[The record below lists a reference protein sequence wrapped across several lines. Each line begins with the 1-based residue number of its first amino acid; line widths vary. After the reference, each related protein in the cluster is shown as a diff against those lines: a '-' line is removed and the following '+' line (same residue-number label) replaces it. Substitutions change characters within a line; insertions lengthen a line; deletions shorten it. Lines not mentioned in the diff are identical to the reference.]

1 MVSGRTV
8 EDEWIFFGVLAL
20 QVPMLACPRRA
31 ALNSTMISFSE
42 AKAARRKKQ
51 QPERVLHL
59 HLALRDVEPRIWRR
73 MVVRESMWLAR
84 LHDAIQVAFGWFD
97 YQLHRFT
104 VNDIGY
110 GNPVRRDNETLVE
123 DDRDFSLADLEIA
136 PKETFVYEYSFGD
149 GWQIE
154 VRVERAELA
163 QAGVKY
169 PHLTEGRHN
178 GPPEDCGGPAG
189 YKEVLYSLKHPD
201 EPLSKEWLEWLGEG
215 YDPLALDLPKLNKA
229 LVKLPK

>member
-1 MVSGRTV
+1 
-8 EDEWIFFGVLAL
+8 
-20 QVPMLACPRRA
+20 MLACAVGA
-31 ALNSTMISFSE
+31 ALNLDMISFSE
-42 AKAARRKKQ
+42 AKATRRKKR

-59 HLALRDVEPRIWRR
+59 HLALRDIEPRIWRR
-73 MVVRESMWLAR
+73 MVVRESMWLSR

-110 GNPVRRDNETLVE
+110 GNPVRRENETLVE

-136 PKETFVYEYSFGD
+136 PKESFLYEYQFGD
-149 GWQIE
+149 GWQVEI
-154 VRVERAELA
+154 RVERAEPA
-163 QAGVKY
+163 QTGTKY
-169 PHLTEGRHN
+169 PTLTDGRHN

-189 YKEVLYSLKHPD
+189 FKEVLYSLKHPE

-215 YDPLALDLPKLNKA
+215 YDPQALELPKINKA
-229 LVKLPK
+229 LAKLPK